1 VAPKLLCGTLGP
13 CGLQAACKPDS
24 VLDDHS
30 SRRRVTAALQQPTRW
45 FRQNG
50 FPHPSIG
57 ALRLGA
63 PGRYA
68 RRAEECACDPC
79 LFGLAPCGVYHAAF
93 ITERPVRSY
102 RTFSPL
108 PAIAR
113 GRYVFCCTGR
123 LCALKRKSRTLSG
136 TLPCGVRTFLPLPRL
151 RVGGSDHPAA
161 CNAIVTWAGALRTE
175 WELQE
180 NQDSGCT
187 GLKPG

>member
-1 VAPKLLCGTLGP
+1 MAHRAGTL
-13 CGLQAACKPDS
+13 AALKSAPAIPAYL
-24 VLDDHS
+24 VLLRVGFTMRRSLLNVRCALTAPFHPYLRC
-30 SRRRVTAALQQPTRW
+30 RRRY
-45 FRQNG
+45 
-50 FPHPSIG
+50 I
-57 ALRLGA
+57 
-63 PGRYA
+63 
-68 RRAEECACDPC
+68 
-79 LFGLAPCGVYHAAF
+79 
-93 ITERPVRSY
+93 
-102 RTFSPL
+102 
-108 PAIAR
+108 
-113 GRYVFCCTGR
+113 FCCTGR